1 MPFQTVHADIT
12 TLHVDAIVNA
22 ANERLLM
29 GGGVCGAIFSAA
41 GPARLQEACDN
52 IGHCDTGSA
61 VATPGFGLV
70 ARYVIHAVGPVWR
83 GGGHGEKDLLAS
95 CYTSSLDV
103 ARDLGCTSIAFP
115 LISAGIYG
123 YPSAGRGPR
132 RGERRHRGLALDARR
147 HGRLP
152 RALRVEVGPR

>member
-29 GGGVCGAIFSAA
+29 GGGVCGAIFRAA
-41 GPARLQEACDN
+41 GPARLQEACDR

-61 VATPGFGLV
+61 VATPGFGLA
-70 ARYVIHAVGPVWR
+70 ARYVIHAVGPIWQ
-83 GGGHGEKDLLAS
+83 GGGRGEKDLLAS

-123 YPSAGRGPR
+123 YPRKEALAVAEDAIEGCLSTHGDMDVY
-132 RGERRHRGLALDARR
+132 LALYGSR
-147 HGRLP
+147 
-152 RALRVEVGPR
+152 

>member
-41 GPARLQEACDN
+41 GPALLQEACDN

-70 ARYVIHAVGPVWR
+70 ARYVIHAGGPVWR
-83 GGGHGEKDLLAS
+83 GDGHGEKDLHAS

-103 ARDLGCTSIAFP
+103 AHDLGCTSIAFP

-123 YPSAGRGPR
+123 YPRKEA
-132 RGERRHRGLALDARR
+132 LAVAEDAIEGWLST
-147 HGRLP
+147 HGDMDVYLVLYGSR
-152 RALRVEVGPR
+152 